1 VVYNGLF
8 GFLIKR
14 GLQEMLTKVSRHAF
28 YVATGFAT
36 LAAVGGVG
44 GIYLEFRDRTNHFV
58 GPAIMLSAGIALITL
73 AFLGE
78 KPGRGHRIVAV
89 LRNSLVVL
97 FAVVLVLAL
106 LFIFLGPLH

>member
-1 VVYNGLF
+1 
-8 GFLIKR
+8 
-14 GLQEMLTKVSRHAF
+14 MSRDAF
-28 YVATGFAT
+28 YLAMCFAT

-44 GIYLEFRDRTNHFV
+44 GIYLEFRDHTDRFV
-58 GPAIMLSAGIALITL
+58 EPAIMLSAGLALITL